1 MSDYTPVEINEQIK
15 IDSINK
21 NLTLTFKKTPKIVN
35 NLISESENKA
45 MILIAFKFTV
55 NLDEKQKKGKVD
67 KLLKESNAD
76 IVIQNDISDR
86 KRDIQTGFNL
96 YNGKGKVSEAS
107 DALGL
112 GILLQKEMRKILS

>member
-1 MSDYTPVEINEQIK
+1 
-15 IDSINK
+15 
-21 NLTLTFKKTPKIVN
+21 
-35 NLISESENKA
+35 
-45 MILIAFKFTV
+45 
-55 NLDEKQKKGKVD
+55 QKKGKVD

-96 YNGKGKVSEAS
+96 YNGKGKISEAS

-112 GILLQKEMRKILS
+112 GIILQKEMRKILS